1 MSVVVEALDAPRYRS
16 AIDGLAELLVDAVE
30 HGAGVNFLAG
40 VTTAETRA
48 WWLARADQVA
58 DGMIVPIVALEADGE
73 RVVGSV
79 LLIYSATP
87 NSPHRAEIGKVLVHA
102 SARRRGLGREL
113 MLAAE
118 SRARADGRWLLIL
131 DTVTGSEA
139 DTFYR
144 SLGWN
149 EVGQVPDFALMPD
162 GALTSTTYFWKSLR

>member
-1 MSVVVEALDAPRYRS
+1 MSVVVEALDAPRYR
-16 AIDGLAELLVDAVE
+16 ATIDGLAALLVDAVE
-30 HGAGVNFLAG
+30 RGAGVNFMAG
-40 VTTAETRA
+40 VTTAETRS

-58 DGMIVPIVALEADGE
+58 DGMIVPIVALEAGGG

-87 NSPHRAEIGKVLVHA
+87 NSPHRGEIGKVLVHS

-131 DTVTGSEA
+131 DTVTGSDA
-139 DTFYR
+139 DRFYR

-149 EVGQVPDFALMPD
+149 EVGEVPDFALMPD
-162 GALTSTTYFWKSLR
+162 GTLTSTTYFWKSLR